1 MPRER
6 RHLTSASRWKVGLL
20 GLVLCAPV
28 GPNFFTFDES
38 KPKDPGRRELRHE
51 FSGVGEE
58 RLLLPLSCGG
68 TLSVRGY
75 EASEQQ
81 VPKGWPSGSYQ
92 EWRSLI
98 FEPAETEDAGPPF
111 IQSVSKVTC
120 CPDGRWFPEADP
132 QVLALNYPKTLGAA
146 VAASLKL
153 LHVERPKILVIG
165 LGSSAVPLWLAE
177 LFPDSQVDVVELEGT
192 VIQAA
197 SEVLGFPIEVPG
209 AGDRNLSPLRGRMGQ
224 RLRAIEG
231 DGAALAQ
238 RWAADKGT
246 RYDAVLIDAYDSL
259 NRVPQPLW
267 IEDGPLAQALPRL
280 LEEVGVV
287 AANVPPG
294 FPTLRLIASY
304 LQALGTDAQET
315 PALTF
320 EVPETMNTVAVVLR
334 GAQVD
339 VPLIALQE
347 EAKKLVEDE
356 IRSPHRPT
364 ASASDAIARLPL
376 AQQSWQDAVF
386 WLRKWSRDVA
396 FLELQGR
403 RKQLPSL
410 ATYTSVM
417 SACTRQSQWQ
427 LSITVIDRLRG
438 QQLRPDLVAQNAE
451 LWAFAKGL
459 QWPLVLQGLQRLST
473 AACSSSFGALID
485 LFAKGS
491 QWQRAL
497 NLFQTQKG
505 LQEDLVTF
513 NLLLNACEK
522 SSNWTIALSLLE
534 EMPRRLVRPDVI
546 SLNTTLSSLAAVA
559 QWRRALHLWATRRGA
574 SDERIQPTVITMNS
588 LMIACSAAFHW
599 EQAIHLWQGLTPYV
613 GTSEATYGVL
623 METLGAPGCDWCHS
637 VSLLESSLRQ
647 SLCNVV
653 TFTSV
658 LKILST
664 ARRWQQ
670 ALALFQQM
678 IQREVT
684 PNLLTVHVAPGRGL
698 FGPSQSSQ
706 RSDSKGSSTVLRRKA
721 SC

>member
-347 EAKKLVEDE
+347 EAKKLVEGGD
-356 IRSPHRPT
+356 
-364 ASASDAIARLPL
+364 
-376 AQQSWQDAVF
+376 
-386 WLRKWSRDVA
+386 
-396 FLELQGR
+396 
-403 RKQLPSL
+403 
-410 ATYTSVM
+410 
-417 SACTRQSQWQ
+417 C
-427 LSITVIDRLRG
+427 
-438 QQLRPDLVAQNAE
+438 
-451 LWAFAKGL
+451 
-459 QWPLVLQGLQRLST
+459 
-473 AACSSSFGALID
+473 LID
-485 LFAKGS
+485 AFS
-491 QWQRAL
+491 
-497 NLFQTQKG
+497 
-505 LQEDLVTF
+505 
-513 NLLLNACEK
+513 
-522 SSNWTIALSLLE
+522 
-534 EMPRRLVRPDVI
+534 RLTDC
-546 SLNTTLSSLAAVA
+546 
-559 QWRRALHLWATRRGA
+559 Q
-574 SDERIQPTVITMNS
+574 
-588 LMIACSAAFHW
+588 C
-599 EQAIHLWQGLTPYV
+599 
-613 GTSEATYGVL
+613 
-623 METLGAPGCDWCHS
+623 
-637 VSLLESSLRQ
+637 RQ
-647 SLCNVV
+647 L
-653 TFTSV
+653 
-658 LKILST
+658 
-664 ARRWQQ
+664 
-670 ALALFQQM
+670 
-678 IQREVT
+678 
-684 PNLLTVHVAPGRGL
+684 
-698 FGPSQSSQ
+698 
-706 RSDSKGSSTVLRRKA
+706 
-721 SC
+721 